1 MAGIVDFHVHSA
13 PSVVPRH
20 SLDPETKSVLDR
32 LGVEKFVLKAH
43 EGSTAERAALVGA
56 GALGGIV
63 LNSPVGG
70 ANPDAVEVAARLGA
84 RIAWLPTSSSPAH
97 QASTG
102 GPANGQEVHGHF
114 SFRPVPVC
122 TDGRLRPEWIDVLE
136 IVARYDLVLASGH
149 VPMDETLAVFEE
161 AARRGVRRFLV
172 NHPLLDYLKW
182 GPDAA
187 SALQR
192 LNARVEIGVLADQ
205 AAGTVKNGTGW
216 IAAQYPAE
224 LLVFGSDLGFVGYP
238 TFEDGYRSW
247 MVDAEKVL
255 GPCVLDHALRA
266 GGHELL
272 Q

>member
-20 SLDPETKSVLDR
+20 SMDPQTASVLRR
-32 LGVEKFVLKAH
+32 LGVERFALKAH
-43 EGSTAERAALVGA
+43 EGSTAERAKLVGG

-97 QASTG
+97 QAAT

-114 SFRPVPVC
+114 SFQPVPVC
-122 TDGRLRPEWIDVLE
+122 ADGRLRPEWLDVLDV
-136 IVARYDLVLASGH
+136 VARYDLVLASGH
-149 VPMDETLAVFEE
+149 VPLDETLAVFQE
-161 AARRGVRRFLV
+161 AARRGVRRLLV
-172 NHPLLDYLKW
+172 NHPLLDYLGW

-187 SALQR
+187 TALRR
-192 LNARVEIGVLADQ
+192 LEARIEVGVLADR
-205 AAGTVKNGTGW
+205 AAGSVENGTGR
-216 IAAQYPAE
+216 IAADYPTE

-238 TFEDGYRSW
+238 TFEHGYRSW
-247 MVDAEKVL
+247 LADAESVL
-255 GPCVLDHALRA
+255 GSSVLDHALRA